1 MAGPRMVPGIRDSY
15 EFPVFIIQQLPTHT
29 GGSPGVHVLP
39 GHDRHHTGPD
49 HSAVIQWLITDRR

>member
-1 MAGPRMVPGIRDSY
+1 MVPGIRDSY